1 VFRHVLCVY
10 PYRRELRNVGFFPPL
25 GLEHIAAVIEPHARS
40 LDVVDMRK
48 EAGRTKD
55 FLRPETDM
63 VCFSVNWGS
72 DAEFVHE
79 EILSVGSKPLV
90 VVGGRHATE
99 DPQAWLSQCP
109 NVTAVARG
117 DGEEIMDE
125 VCRDLPIETIA
136 GLSFRRDG
144 RLFHNPNRKPG
155 PVRDDLYPNR
165 SLRRYDY
172 EVSFEGMNMGVT
184 IDTLSSSRGCPFN
197 CKFCSFNRN
206 PWGQKRSWSAR
217 SPESVVNELVQ
228 IKAPLVGFT
237 DDLFTLD
244 PDRVERICD
253 LILAR
258 RIRKKFLV
266 NARAE
271 IARNTRLLR
280 KMERA
285 GFVLLMVGIE
295 SAVDETLRS
304 MGKGFDTARLR
315 EYFKVLRKSSMF
327 LQGYFILGNIGETVE
342 QMLRI
347 SDFAHELGLDT
358 IALSALRVS
367 PHSGLNELVENTPG
381 YHVAPNGKVYSD
393 YCSSKEIRKLRRR
406 IIRRFYSASQILRLT
421 RKAVRNGAL
430 RFLPGIIVRLP
441 RAVMV
446 LVTHAHRHE

>member
-1 VFRHVLCVY
+1 VY
-10 PYRRELRNVGFFPPL
+10 PYRRDLKDVGFFPPL
-25 GLEHIAAVIEPHARS
+25 GLEHIAAVIEPHAQS

-63 VCFSVNWGS
+63 VCFSVNWSS
-72 DAEFVHE
+72 DAEFVRE
-79 EILSVGSKPLV
+79 EILSVGSKNLV

-117 DGEEIMDE
+117 DGEEIMGDI
-125 VCRDLPIETIA
+125 CRDLPIETIA

-144 RLFHNPNRKPG
+144 RIFHNPNRKPG
-155 PVRDDLYPNR
+155 PVSDDLYPNR
-165 SLRRYDY
+165 SLRRYEY
-172 EVSFEGMNMGVT
+172 EVSVADANMGVT

-197 CKFCSFNRN
+197 CTFCSFSRN

-217 SPESVVNELVQ
+217 SPESVLAELAQ
-228 IKAPLVGFT
+228 IEAPLVAFT

-271 IARNTRLLR
+271 VARHPRLLR

-285 GFVLLMVGIE
+285 GFIMLMVGIE
-295 SAVDETLRS
+295 STVDETLRS

-315 EYFKVLRKSSMF
+315 EYFKVLRNSSMF
-327 LQGYFILGNIGETVE
+327 LHGYFILGNIGETVE

-347 SDFAHELGLDT
+347 SDFAHELGLDI
-358 IALSALRVS
+358 IALSSLRVS
-367 PHSGLNELVENTPG
+367 RHSGLNELVENTPG
-381 YHVAPNGKVYSD
+381 YHVAPKGKVYSD
-393 YCSSKEIRKLRRR
+393 NCSSKEIRQLRRR
-406 IIRRFYSASQILRLT
+406 IVRQFYSAGQILRLT
-421 RKAVRNGAL
+421 RKAIRNGAM

-446 LVTHAHRHE
+446 LVRHARSHR